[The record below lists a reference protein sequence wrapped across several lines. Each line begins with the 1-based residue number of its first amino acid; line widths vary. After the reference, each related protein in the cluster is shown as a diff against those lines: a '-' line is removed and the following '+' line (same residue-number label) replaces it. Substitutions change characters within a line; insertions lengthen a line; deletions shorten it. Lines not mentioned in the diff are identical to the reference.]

1 MTNPAKPGS
10 PAPSSLRERVAAV
23 IDEIRPMLQG
33 DGGDIELL
41 DVADDGVVRVRL
53 RGACMGCP
61 SAQLTLTYGVERNLR
76 ARVPE
81 VTRVV
86 CG

>member
-1 MTNPAKPGS
+1 MTDQPADQNPT
-10 PAPSSLRERVAAV
+10 PSMHDRVNAV
-23 IDEIRPMLQG
+23 LDELRPMLQG
-33 DGGDIELL
+33 DGGDIELV
-41 DVADDGVVRVRL
+41 DIDDQGVVKVRL

-61 SAQLTLTYGVERNLR
+61 SAQLTLTYGVERNLK

-86 CG
+86 SA